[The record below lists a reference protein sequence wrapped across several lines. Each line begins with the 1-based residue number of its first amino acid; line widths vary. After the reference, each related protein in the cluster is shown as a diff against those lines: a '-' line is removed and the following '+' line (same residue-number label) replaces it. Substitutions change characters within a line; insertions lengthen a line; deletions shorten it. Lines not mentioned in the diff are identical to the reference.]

1 MLQVKIGLIV
11 GLAAPLFL
19 LTGCFD
25 SDNKTVPLA
34 ENDNNRIRLAML
46 LPPRSGLTPL
56 SDDAFKLSRW
66 STTETLVILKIGR
79 AHV

>member
-56 SDDAFKLSRW
+56 SDVRSNYLDGVRPKHYL
-66 STTETLVILKIGR
+66 I
-79 AHV
+79 